1 MRRLV
6 VVGALLL
13 GISCSPG
20 TAGEA
25 RYELGEF
32 FISGPNTLPEQA
44 RTLTVENTG
53 EFPHTL
59 VVTRPGGGVVA
70 ASAVLSPGQTVTLDL
85 ELGPG
90 PYQFTCR
97 IVAQDPDGGLIDHFE
112 RGMHTTVSVGD

>member
-6 VVGALLL
+6 VVVALLL
-13 GISCSPG
+13 GTSCSPG
-20 TAGEA
+20 ASGEA

-44 RTLTVENTG
+44 GTLTVENTG

-70 ASAVLSPGQTVTLDL
+70 ATAVVSPGQTVTIDL

-97 IVAQDPDGGLIDHFE
+97 IVAQGPDGGLVDHYE
-112 RGMHTTVSVGD
+112 RGMHTKVSVEG

>member
-6 VVGALLL
+6 VVVALLL
-13 GISCSPG
+13 GTSCSPG
-20 TAGEA
+20 ASGEA

-32 FISGPNTLPEQA
+32 FISGPSTLSEQPGS
-44 RTLTVENTG
+44 LTVENTG

-70 ASAVLSPGQTVTLDL
+70 ATDVVPPGQTLTLDL
-85 ELGPG
+85 DLGPG

-97 IVAQDPDGGLIDHFE
+97 IVAQGSDGSLVDHYE
-112 RGMHTTVSVGD
+112 RGMHTMVSVEG